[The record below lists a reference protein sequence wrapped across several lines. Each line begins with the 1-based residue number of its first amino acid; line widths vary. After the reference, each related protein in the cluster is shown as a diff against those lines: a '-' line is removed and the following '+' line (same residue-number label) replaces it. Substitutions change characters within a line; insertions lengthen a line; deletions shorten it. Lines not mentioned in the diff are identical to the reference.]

1 MGGVHKFTLSDRQ
14 FICVEYPGRVK
25 NIDRAIETLGGSQ
38 AITAAVENPKNGIGL
53 RLRPKDPFCHPI
65 SGEVRR
71 IPGLLLKVTR
81 RRRKGQPEDEGET
94 KAEILGTVTRTCRF
108 RALGD
113 FQYLV
118 PKDDR
123 MRQTREAIMKG
134 DVQKIRDFR
143 PRTSAEEGPDLHS
156 VPPPLFSTRDA
167 PFNYGYKQASRV
179 LQVRVRQPDG
189 SYAVKLLHKAS
200 KTDAGRQIIRYNSP
214 TVPSEPIISESSL
227 RAQEKRVAKE
237 IGKYFQ
243 ERSMWTRA
251 GLLHQFPMKDHKYIR
266 IALNLHCYSF
276 RNGPWKEV
284 LIRLGED
291 PRKDPSSH
299 IYQSISIRLH
309 MKRPNQEDLH
319 PENVHQAK
327 IKVARTR
334 PFGISVGSS
343 ELSEEDRQSHIF
355 DGQRA
360 PVDTSTFCLCDVTD
374 PDLQNL
380 IHSAA
385 FRKPTCTEHSGFY
398 YRCVIERIRQIM
410 KRKLEQVIEFGKAD
424 PWENPE
430 EGLDELIEKEK
441 ESTNQDEDEHAAE
454 ERDQAQAQ
462 ISQWEDA
469 NDPETAKMF
478 ETLREAGALSA
489 LNTEDL
495 NLEDL
500 GLDELAG
507 LGSFADVFGQDE
519 GEDEEGEDEE
529 DAEDKPLWQLD
540 DLNDL

>member
-1 MGGVHKFTLSDRQ
+1 MGGVDKFTLNDRQ

-25 NIDRAIETLGGSQ
+25 NIDRAIDTLGGQQ
-38 AITAAVENPKNGIGL
+38 AITAAVENPKNGIEL
-53 RLRPKDPFCHPI
+53 RLRPKDPFSHPV

-94 KAEILGTVTRTCRF
+94 KAEIVGTVTRTCRF
-108 RALGD
+108 RAMGD

-123 MRQTREAIMKG
+123 MRQTREAILKG

-156 VPPPLFSTRDA
+156 VPPPLFSLRDA
-167 PFNYGYKQASRV
+167 PFNYGYKQAARV
-179 LQVRVRQPDG
+179 IQVKVRQPDG

-200 KTDAGRQIIRYNSP
+200 KTDAGRQMIRYNSP
-214 TVPSEPIISESSL
+214 TVPSEPIISESIL
-227 RAQEKRVAKE
+227 GPEERRLAKE
-237 IGKYFQ
+237 LTKEKYFQ
-243 ERSMWTRA
+243 ERPMWTRSA
-251 GLLHQFPMKDHKYIR
+251 LLHQFPIKDYKYIR
-266 IALNLHCYSF
+266 TALNLHCYSF

-291 PRKDPSSH
+291 PRKDPNCH
-299 IYQSISIRLH
+299 IYQSIIMRLH
-309 MKRPNQEDLH
+309 VKRPNQEELH
-319 PENVHQAK
+319 QKSIHQAK
-327 IKVARTR
+327 LKTARNR
-334 PFGISVGSS
+334 HAASNYGVP
-343 ELSEEDRQSHIF
+343 ELSEEDRQAHIF
-355 DGQRA
+355 NGQRA
-360 PVDTSTFCLCDVTD
+360 PVDSSTYCLYDVTD

-385 FRKPTCTEHSGFY
+385 FRKSTCTAHSGFY
-398 YRCVIERIRQIM
+398 YRCVIERIRHIM
-410 KRKLEQVIEFGKAD
+410 RRKMEQVIESGKAD
-424 PWENPE
+424 PWEDPE
-430 EGLDELIEKEK
+430 EGLDELIAKEK
-441 ESTNQDEDEHAAE
+441 ESANQDEDERAAE

-507 LGSFADVFGQDE
+507 LGSFADVFDQDE
-519 GEDEEGEDEE
+519 GEDEEE
-529 DAEDKPLWQLD
+529 DAEEDKPLWQLD